1 LELVA
6 AVAVQPAAAMLAS
19 TMFGLAQK
27 QQDKHHDHHCLLV
40 TPERVASKFE
50 PPREEKKTLEIFNMV
65 SHPLPLQ
72 PTTVEA
78 VASL

>member
-40 TPERVASKFE
+40 TPKCMASKFE
-50 PPREEKKTLEIFNMV
+50 PPRDKKNNSGNIQHGVTSTAIA
-65 SHPLPLQ
+65 
-72 PTTVEA
+72 TYDC
-78 VASL
+78 